1 MPLLTGQKNISG
13 RSLPASWLLEQLSR
27 ARMTSSWPR
36 ACVFLPRLR
45 NRHELL
51 TCASCF
57 CTRVRHRGPPE
68 SARSQRG
75 WQAGWL
81 LPQQDETQDLC
92 FSFVCK
98 SVTLSLTGASL
109 LWSNNRTRPVQV
121 VWVLHLNLLEQSL
134 KSEYF

>member
-1 MPLLTGQKNISG
+1 MPLLTGQKNILG

-36 ACVFLPRLR
+36 VCVFLPRLR

-51 TCASCF
+51 TCASWF
-57 CTRVRHRGPPE
+57 CTHVRHRGPPE

-75 WQAGWL
+75 WQAGSFHSRMRL
-81 LPQQDETQDLC
+81 KTFAFHLC
-92 FSFVCK
+92 VKVSRFHGLELVFC
-98 SVTLSLTGASL
+98 SLTTEPDRFKCFGI
-109 LWSNNRTRPVQV
+109 
-121 VWVLHLNLLEQSL
+121 LHLNLLEQSL